1 MINLAYNRG
10 IGSSPRKVDALDKV
24 TGKIKFPGDLSAKGM
39 LYGKLLYSPVAH
51 ARIVALDTEQARRVP
66 GVRAVLTAADVPGH
80 NGHGVVIPHQPVLA
94 LEVVRSVNDVIAAV
108 AADTLTAAEEALRQ
122 IKVELVPLP
131 AVFDPLAAM
140 EPGAP
145 QVHPE
150 GNIAYH
156 LKIRKGDI
164 EEGFAQ
170 ATVVVEDTYRT
181 QMVDHAF
188 LQPEAVLAEFN
199 HEGHLVL
206 QVATQ
211 YPHWDR
217 TELSRALNLPEERIQ
232 VITPAVGGAFGGR
245 EDMTLQIQ
253 AGLLALK
260 TRCPVKM
267 VCSREESFLA
277 HSKRH
282 PMVMRYKTGAD
293 REGRLTAVEAKI
305 VGDTGAYASW
315 GPNVLRKAAVHATGP
330 YLVPNVKIDVY
341 AVYTNNPFAGA
352 MRGFGATQPA
362 VAYEAQ
368 MDRIAEKLGLHPFAV
383 RWRNAF
389 TEGSVTA
396 TGQVLETSVG
406 LRQTMTEAAH
416 RMGWDIEKICNRFLT
431 EKLR

>member
-1 MINLAYNRG
+1 
-10 IGSSPRKVDALDKV
+10 
-24 TGKIKFPGDLSAKGM
+24 
-39 LYGKLLYSPVAH
+39 
-51 ARIVALDTEQARRVP
+51 
-66 GVRAVLTAADVPGH
+66 
-80 NGHGVVIPHQPVLA
+80 

-108 AADTLTAAEEALRQ
+108 AAETLAAAEEALRQ

-140 EPGAP
+140 EPGAS

-156 LKIRKGDI
+156 LKIRKGSI
-164 EEGFAQ
+164 EEGFAR
-170 ATVVVEDTYRT
+170 ATVIVEDTYRS

-217 TELSRALNLPEERIQ
+217 TELSRALNLPEEQIR

-260 TRCPVKM
+260 TSCPIKI

-282 PMVMRYKTGAD
+282 PMVMQYKTGAD

-330 YLVPNVKIDVY
+330 YVVPNVKVDAY

-368 MDRIAEKLGLHPFAV
+368 MDRLAEELGLHPFAI
-383 RWRNAF
+383 RWVNAL

-396 TGQVLETSVG
+396 TGQVLESSVG
-406 LRQTMTEAAH
+406 LRQTMAEAASGA
-416 RMGWDIEKICNRFLT
+416 GWSID
-431 EKLR
+431 KLDGKGQ

>member
-1 MINLAYNRG
+1 MRNTVV
-10 IGSSPRKVDALDKV
+10 GSSPVKVDAMEKV
-24 TGKIKFPGDLSAKGM
+24 TGKTKFPGDLCAKGM

-51 ARIVALDTEQARRVP
+51 ARIVGVNTDSARRVP

-94 LEVVRSVNDVIAAV
+94 GEVVRSVNDVIAAV
-108 AADTLTAAEEALRQ
+108 AAETPAAAEEALKKIR
-122 IKVELVPLP
+122 VELAALP

-145 QVHPE
+145 RVHPE
-150 GNIAYH
+150 GNIVYH
-156 LKIRKGDI
+156 LKIRKGSV

-170 ATVVVEDTYRT
+170 AAVVVEDTYRT

-188 LQPEAVLAEFN
+188 LQPEAVLAELDQR
-199 HEGHLVL
+199 GHLVL

-217 TELSRALNLPEERIQ
+217 TELSRALGLPEEHIR
-232 VITPAVGGAFGGR
+232 VLTPAVGGAFGGR
-245 EDMTLQIQ
+245 EDMTLQVQ

-260 TRCPVKM
+260 TRCPVKI
-267 VCSREESFLA
+267 VCSREESFHA

-282 PMVMRYKTGAD
+282 PMVMYFKTGAD
-293 REGRLTAVEAKI
+293 REGRLTAMEASI

-315 GPNVLRKAAVHATGP
+315 APNVLRKAAVHATGP
-330 YLVPNVKIDVY
+330 YVVPNVKVDAY

-362 VAYEAQ
+362 IAYEAQ
-368 MDRIAEKLGLHPFAV
+368 MDRIAEELGMHPFTV

-389 TEGSVTA
+389 AEGSVTA
-396 TGQVLETSVG
+396 TGQVLESSIG
-406 LRQTMTEAAH
+406 LRQTMEEAAH
-416 RMGWDIEKICNRFLT
+416 AVGWDIG
-431 EKLR
+431 KLVRL